1 MPAKTS
7 KQSEIQKPDNP
18 DFAALLAMSLHILTD
33 NTRARLHNA
42 GFTDIKKPYG
52 FIFRAIAKDG
62 ASINELAALLEV
74 SKQAASKIVDD
85 MTTAGYVTRDEHET
99 DRRSKIV
106 RLSERG
112 RQAMQAAR
120 KANQDLETKL
130 EKRVGKTNL
139 EAMRSVL
146 STFASE
152 GDPTLY
158 KQRRARPIW

>member
-1 MPAKTS
+1 MSATPK
-7 KQSEIQKPDNP
+7 KQPDDKP

-33 NTRARLHNA
+33 NTRTHLHAA
-42 GFTDIKKPYG
+42 GFDDIRKPYG

-85 MTTAGYVTRDEHET
+85 MTSAGYVSRDEHET

-106 RLSERG
+106 RLTERG
-112 RQAMQAAR
+112 RQAMQTAR
-120 KANQDLETKL
+120 KANQELEAAL
-130 EKRVGKTNL
+130 EKRVGKTKM
-139 EAMRSVL
+139 EAMRIVL
-146 STFASE
+146 ETFASE
-152 GDPTLY
+152 SDPALY

>member
-1 MPAKTS
+1 MPANPK
-7 KQSEIQKPDNP
+7 KQPDDKP

-33 NTRARLHNA
+33 NTRAKLHAA
-42 GFTDIKKPYG
+42 GFDDIRKPYG

-85 MTTAGYVTRDEHET
+85 MTSAGYVSRDEHET

-106 RLSERG
+106 RLTERG
-112 RQAMQAAR
+112 RQAMQTAR
-120 KANQDLETKL
+120 KANQELETAL
-130 EKRVGKTNL
+130 EKRVGKNKM
-139 EAMRSVL
+139 EAMQIVL
-146 STFASE
+146 ETFASE
-152 GDPTLY
+152 GDPALY